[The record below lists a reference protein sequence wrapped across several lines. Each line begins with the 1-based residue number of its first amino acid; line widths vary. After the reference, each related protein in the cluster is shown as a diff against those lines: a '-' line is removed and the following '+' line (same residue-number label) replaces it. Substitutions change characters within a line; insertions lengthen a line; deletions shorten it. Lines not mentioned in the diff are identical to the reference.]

1 MFICTK
7 CGLLKI
13 GIFKPFNFQIGE
25 LIDLLITMVRFKIA
39 MVGAPA
45 ISKFLVE
52 LQVYKSTG
60 DVKGARKMYEGY
72 SEVSREG
79 KKPWLLWGDIVIARK
94 KLRTILVLGNTVL
107 ENKTMNLVQYD
118 QVGLL

>member
-1 MFICTK
+1 
-7 CGLLKI
+7 
-13 GIFKPFNFQIGE
+13 
-25 LIDLLITMVRFKIA
+25 MVRFKIA
-39 MVGAPA
+39 MVRAPA
-45 ISKFLVE
+45 ISRFVE

-94 KLRTILVLGNTVL
+94 KLRTILVKGNIVL
-107 ENKTMNLVQYD
+107 KNETMNLVQYD
-118 QVGLL
+118 PVGLLQSWRERFPETDELDNVLASFGAREEKYWPC